1 MPGPQQKPGLP
12 SMDGAQ
18 PISLVL
24 SGGVALG
31 SYQGGAYQALLG
43 HGLSVRWIAG
53 SSVGALNGA
62 LIAGSSPELRL
73 DTLRNY
79 WLERTLPD
87 VAPFVPAG
95 GMRHSVNWL
104 SVLQARLFGSPGHV
118 QTVGPRL
125 SFSSFYDLAPTVA
138 YLKRT
143 IDFGRLNCGDIRFT
157 VAATDIETGDVAI
170 FDTGKGDRVGIEHL
184 MASCGFLPEFA
195 AIEVGGRL
203 LGDGGLAFNA
213 PIEPILDEAEGT
225 DGTIVIV
232 DLFARDGARPT
243 GLESA
248 LARKNAILFGNQ
260 TWYRLDAYRRF
271 WQRRAH
277 TGSPQPSILYLSYL
291 PVEAEA
297 GPEAAFDFSRASAH
311 DRWGAGLLDGQ
322 EAVGRLSQPAESRE
336 IVTAIRRRR
345 GCQANVQMAAREA

>member
-1 MPGPQQKPGLP
+1 
-12 SMDGAQ
+12 MDRTHT
-18 PISLVL
+18 ISLVF

-31 SYQGGAYQALLG
+31 SYQGGAYQALLD
-43 HGLSVRWIAG
+43 HGSSVRWIAG
-53 SSVGALNGA
+53 TSVGALNGA
-62 LIAGSSPELRL
+62 LIAGSPPERRM

-79 WLERTLPD
+79 WLESTLSN
-87 VAPFVPAG
+87 VAPFGVPAG
-95 GMRHSVNWL
+95 SMRHAVNWL
-104 SVLQARLFGSPGHV
+104 SVLHARLFGSPRHL

-138 YLKRT
+138 YLKKT
-143 IDFGRLNCGDIRFT
+143 IDFGRLNSGDIRFS
-157 VAATDIETGDVAI
+157 VATTDIETGNVVV
-170 FDTGKGDRVGIEHL
+170 FDTGKSDRIGIEHL

-195 AIEVGGRL
+195 PIEVGGRL

-213 PIEPILDEAEGT
+213 PIEPVLDEAEGT
-225 DGTIVIV
+225 DSTIVIV

-243 GLESA
+243 SLESA

-271 WQRRAH
+271 WQRRAEIA
-277 TGSPQPSILYLSYL
+277 SPQPSILYLSYL

-322 EAVGRLSQPAESRE
+322 EAVARLDQSRGSRE
-336 IVTAIRRRR
+336 ILTAIRRGR
-345 GCQANVQMAAREA
+345 AR